1 MSDIGAHDDSELEIG
16 QLLLG
21 LSYSPRFLAFETG
34 VKILFFFLAG
44 LFWRKNSPRQLI
56 DGGFFEVHR
65 GYFKCVLYC
74 TLTSV

>member
-34 VKILFFFLAG
+34 VKILFFFSGAILEE
-44 LFWRKNSPRQLI
+44 K
-56 DGGFFEVHR
+56 
-65 GYFKCVLYC
+65 
-74 TLTSV
+74 